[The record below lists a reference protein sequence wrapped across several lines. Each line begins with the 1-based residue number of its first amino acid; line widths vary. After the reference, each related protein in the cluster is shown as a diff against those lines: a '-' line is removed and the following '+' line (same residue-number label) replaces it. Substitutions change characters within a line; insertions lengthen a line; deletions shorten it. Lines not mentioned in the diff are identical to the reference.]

1 MPNTHLAPSKLRQ
14 CNLLELEDLR
24 TAVATYDDR
33 PAARSRTRARPIG
46 DRTGGRD
53 GCRTCGWSGLYRGR
67 TRHSTE
73 KLTDRRE
80 AVLVNIFSYQ
90 PNQLVSPVFGRLKFR
105 TPLPKRAI
113 TVCDTLQPD

>member
-1 MPNTHLAPSKLRQ
+1 MPNTHLTPSKLRQ
-14 CNLLELEDLR
+14 YNLLELEGLR
-24 TAVATYDDR
+24 TPVAAYDDR
-33 PAARSRTRARPIG
+33 PAARRRSLARPIG

-53 GCRTCGWSGLYRGR
+53 GCRTCGWSGLDRGR

-90 PNQLVSPVFGRLKFR
+90 QNQLVSSVFGRLKFR
-105 TPLPKRAI
+105 TPLP
-113 TVCDTLQPD
+113 